1 MTAFVCPSL
10 RSTLTARP
18 NPLCCRTA
26 YRSRR
31 KDFGT
36 AATHFQ
42 MKSTDSNLM
51 NINTRVL
58 TIDIFCT
65 LGQTTAPTH
74 VSDVRLGDFT
84 SSGNSAQLHK
94 GTNSH
99 TYASEC
105 RCASHAEVA
114 ANTVPCKA
122 RTANMRSLSTGGSC
136 SIVSAA
142 DRWF

>member
-1 MTAFVCPSL
+1 MTAFVCPLL

-26 YRSRR
+26 YRSRS

-65 LGQTTAPTH
+65 LGQARTDARF
-74 VSDVRLGDFT
+74 VRTPRGFFM
-84 SSGNSAQLHK
+84 SSGKSAQLHK
-94 GTNSH
+94 GINSH

-105 RCASHAEVA
+105 RCASHTEVA

-122 RTANMRSLSTGGSC
+122 RTANMRPLSTGGSC